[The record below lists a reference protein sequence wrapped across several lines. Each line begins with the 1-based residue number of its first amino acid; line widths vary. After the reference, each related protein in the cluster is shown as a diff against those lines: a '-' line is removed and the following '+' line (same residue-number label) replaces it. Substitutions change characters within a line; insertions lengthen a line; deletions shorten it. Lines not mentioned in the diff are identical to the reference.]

1 MTWYFQIMFQCDPGV
16 AVDALYDLI
25 YRREQ
30 LLMVMGSACSEVTKT
45 LAEIVPYWNLILVR
59 QYILHV

>member
-1 MTWYFQIMFQCDPGV
+1 MFQCDPGV

-59 QYILHV
+59 Q